1 MSSKRKLQRRNP
13 APVAGFKYERMYQT
27 VSEQAIYR
35 VLAVAVDI
43 LWNNFGGLQPKH
55 TRLKFFAE
63 TFRERLEVLTKDLRR
78 RSRQPWMSCNA
89 RLVTAWC
96 LILNNLM
103 TAHRVVGGLIFFKIH
118 KEFTKA

>member
-1 MSSKRKLQRRNP
+1 
-13 APVAGFKYERMYQT
+13 
-27 VSEQAIYR
+27 
-35 VLAVAVDI
+35 
-43 LWNNFGGLQPKH
+43 
-55 TRLKFFAE
+55 
-63 TFRERLEVLTKDLRR
+63 
-78 RSRQPWMSCNA
+78 MSCNA